1 MKAVADDIALREAE
15 IIDEFSVFDDP
26 MDRYAYLIDVGKKL
40 PALPDALQRDEFL
53 VPGCQSKVWLL
64 AEPKAGRVWF
74 QADSN
79 TAITRGIVALLLRVL
94 SGQPAAAIGQT
105 RLAFLDAIDL
115 RTHLSSQ
122 RANGLASM
130 IQRMKALA
138 AASAGAGFIAGAEP
152 VSGEGPGSGEG
163 PVSGAGPGSGA
174 QNPPA

>member
-64 AEPKAGRVWF
+64 AEPKDGRIWF

-94 SGQPAAAIGQT
+94 SGQPSAAIGQAG
-105 RLAFLDAIDL
+105 LAFLDAIDL
-115 RTHLSSQ
+115 RAHLSSQ

-130 IQRMKALA
+130 IQRMKAMA
-138 AASAGAGFIAGAEP
+138 AALAGAGSIAGAEP
-152 VSGEGPGSGEG
+152 GSGEGPDFGVGPGSGEG
-163 PVSGAGPGSGA
+163 PDFGA
-174 QNPPA
+174 QSPPA